1 MSSSESPAA
10 VSRSQLVA
18 ELRERLGRLEAA
30 RRPAGEPSLS
40 TDLNISTGCEP
51 LDRLLPA
58 GGLSRGGLVEWLAA
72 DGSGAAWLALA
83 AARAA
88 CREHGPLVVI
98 DGSGTFYPPAAA
110 LAAIELEEVLVVR
123 AQQAGD
129 EAWALDQALRSTGV
143 GAVFCQ
149 SQRLHPRA
157 VRRLQ
162 LAAESSGGLGLL
174 VRPEAARQEPCW
186 AEARL
191 LVRPLPAAEAK
202 LAGENRDAENRDAQT
217 LHLAVEAGAIA
228 SSRRGVPVSCSLTG
242 RRLRVEL
249 LRARGAAGGRSV
261 DLEIDDETGVVRLAA
276 DLAGAAFPRRSGKR
290 RSGA

>member
-40 TDLNISTGCEP
+40 TGCAP

-58 GGLSRGGLVEWLAA
+58 GGMSRGGLVEWLAA

-88 CREHGPLVVI
+88 CREHGPLVVV

-110 LAAIELEEVLVVR
+110 LAAIALEEVLVVR

-149 SQRLHPRA
+149 SQRLHPRT

-191 LVRPLPAAEAK
+191 LVRPLPATKAK
-202 LAGENRDAENRDAQT
+202 LAGESSDVENPDAQT
-217 LHLAVEAGAIA
+217 L
-228 SSRRGVPVSCSLTG
+228 SLVG

-276 DLAGAAFPRRSGKR
+276 ELAGAAFPRRSGKR

>member
-1 MSSSESPAA
+1 MRLNTLHEPAPMSFHESPA

-30 RRPAGEPSLS
+30 RRPAGEPN
-40 TDLNISTGCEP
+40 TSTGCEP
-51 LDRLLPA
+51 LDRLLPG
-58 GGLSRGGLVEWLAA
+58 GGLSRGGLVEWLAD

-83 AARAA
+83 AACAA
-88 CREHGPLVVI
+88 CREHGPLVVV

-110 LAAIELEEVLVVR
+110 LADIELEELLVVHTE
-123 AQQAGD
+123 QDGD

-162 LAAESSGGLGLL
+162 LAAEASGGLGLL

-191 LVRPLPAAEAK
+191 LVRPLPAIEAT
-202 LAGENRDAENRDAQT
+202 LAGE
-217 LHLAVEAGAIA
+217 
-228 SSRRGVPVSCSLTG
+228 RRELTG

-249 LRARGAAGGRSV
+249 LRARGVAGGKSV
-261 DLEIDDETGVVRLAA
+261 HLEIDDETGVVRLAA
-276 DLAGAAFPRRSGKR
+276 ELAGAAFQSRWGER

>member
-1 MSSSESPAA
+1 MKSFE
-10 VSRSQLVA
+10 SRSTDSRGQLVA
-18 ELRERLGRLEAA
+18 ELRQRLRQLEQT
-30 RRPAGEPSLS
+30 RRPAGEMS
-40 TDLNISTGCEP
+40 NSTGCEP

-72 DGSGAAWLALA
+72 GEGSGASWLALV
-83 AARAA
+83 AARGA
-88 CREHGPLVVI
+88 CHEHGPLVVI
-98 DGSGTFYPPAAA
+98 DGRGTFYPPAAA
-110 LAAIELEEVLVVR
+110 LAGIELERVLVVR
-123 AQQAGD
+123 VEQAAD

-174 VRPEAARQEPCW
+174 VRPEVARQEPCW

-191 LVRPLPAAEAK
+191 LVRSLPTGAMK
-202 LAGENRDAENRDAQT
+202 LAA
-217 LHLAVEAGAIA
+217 
-228 SSRRGVPVSCSLTG
+228 CLTKG

-276 DLAGAAFPRRSGKR
+276 ELATAAAERRSR
-290 RSGA
+290 A

>member
-1 MSSSESPAA
+1 MKSFESLASD
-10 VSRSQLVA
+10 SRSQLVA
-18 ELRERLGRLEAA
+18 ELRERLRQLDQA
-30 RRPAGEPSLS
+30 RRPAGEAS
-40 TDLNISTGCEP
+40 TSTGCEP
-51 LDRLLPA
+51 LDQLLPA
-58 GGLSRGGLVEWLAA
+58 GGLNRGGLVEWLAA
-72 DGSGAAWLALA
+72 GAASGAGWLALV

-98 DGSGTFYPPAAA
+98 DGSRMFYPPAAV
-110 LAAIELEEVLVVR
+110 LAGVELDQVLVVR
-123 AQQAGD
+123 TEQAGD

-149 SQRLHPRA
+149 SPRLHPRA

-186 AEARL
+186 AEVRL
-191 LVRPLPAAEAK
+191 LVRPLPNGAK
-202 LAGENRDAENRDAQT
+202 LAASAVK
-217 LHLAVEAGAIA
+217 LAAHETG
-228 SSRRGVPVSCSLTG
+228 RGGWRG

-261 DLEIDDETGVVRLAA
+261 ELEIDDETGVVHLAA
-276 DLAGAAFPRRSGKR
+276 ELVEAAVQR